1 MIKTHLV
8 VIPQHDLVLSGAV
21 MVQIDDL
28 EKIDF
33 VRLG

>member
-1 MIKTHLV
+1 

-28 EKIDF
+28 EMNDF
-33 VRLG
+33 KLR